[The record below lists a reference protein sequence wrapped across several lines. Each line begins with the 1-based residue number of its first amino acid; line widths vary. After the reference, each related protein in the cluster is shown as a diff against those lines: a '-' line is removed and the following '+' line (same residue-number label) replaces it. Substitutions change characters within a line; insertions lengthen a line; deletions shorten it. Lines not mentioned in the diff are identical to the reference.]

1 MQKTLEDYLKTP
13 EVEEMMYRERKQVL
27 DDSRANPE
35 KYQGRLLAGCGA
47 DPEAIEQEI
56 NRQQAALTE
65 ELAQNLP
72 DEYLSPEEL
81 REREERKPP
90 HRWEEE

>member
-13 EVEEMMYRERKQVL
+13 EVEEMMYRERKQIL
-27 DDSRANPE
+27 ADSRANPE
-35 KYQGRLLAGCGA
+35 KYQNRAGNL
-47 DPEAIEQEI
+47 DPELIEQEI
-56 NRQQAALTE
+56 ARQQAALTE

>member
-1 MQKTLEDYLKTP
+1 MKTKDLC
-13 EVEEMMYRERKQVL
+13 RKS
-27 DDSRANPE
+27 D
-35 KYQGRLLAGCGA
+35 RLL
-47 DPEAIEQEI
+47 DPELIEQEI
-56 NRQQAALTE
+56 ARQQAALTE